1 MARTTTDI
9 RLFIISDL
17 HLGGCAD
24 AAGRP
29 GSRLF
34 SAQAA
39 LADFIDWVCAQG
51 TESEAVELV
60 VNGDIVDF
68 LADDPAEDGRLHARI
83 FSGNETEAIA
93 TLEAIRHTNAAVFE
107 ALARFLAAGHRLTLL
122 LGNHDVELSL
132 PGVRRHLE
140 TCLDA
145 QGRDLKFVYDGEAY
159 TVGRVLI
166 EHGNRYDPWNFI
178 DHDALRRER
187 SVRSRGEAGLA
198 TEQEHL
204 RFVPPAGTLL
214 VIHFLN
220 RIKRHYRFVDLLKP
234 EDEAVL
240 PLLMA
245 LSEGEWWRR
254 LDDIVTS
261 TTVARRRMP
270 WRLQRL
276 VQTAKDR
283 NLAGQTPDV
292 PASLADLAQRLGLDK
307 ALFRVSSGRNLAGG
321 GIWTPWQAVTNSI
334 QMGALALGFADRNG
348 EPFRRLHEALIRLNL
363 TDDSFRLDQEK
374 EQYLDPARELIDQR
388 EFQVVVFGHTHLPK
402 QVPGRLDRGFRTCY
416 INTGTWAD
424 VMRLPPAVLE
434 RNETGQTAVAQFCE
448 ALQANDHA
456 RYVQRY
462 LAYAEILVRD
472 GVTRQADLRFWCGAG
487 RERET
492 DLTGYPG

>member
-1 MARTTTDI
+1 M
-9 RLFIISDL
+9 
-17 HLGGCAD
+17 
-24 AAGRP
+24 
-29 GSRLF
+29 
-34 SAQAA
+34 
-39 LADFIDWVCAQG
+39 
-51 TESEAVELV
+51 
-60 VNGDIVDF
+60 
-68 LADDPAEDGRLHARI
+68 
-83 FSGNETEAIA
+83 
-93 TLEAIRHTNAAVFE
+93 
-107 ALARFLAAGHRLTLL
+107 
-122 LGNHDVELSL
+122 ELSL

-276 VQTAKDR
+276 VKTAKDR
-283 NLAGQTPDV
+283 NLAGQAPDV

-321 GIWTPWQAVTNSI
+321 GSWTPWQAVTNSI

-348 EPFRRLHEALIRLNL
+348 EPFRRLHEALTRLNL
-363 TDDSFRLDQEK
+363 TDDSSRLDQEK